1 MNFQQQVDKL
11 RQTNEA
17 LSLENLRLN
26 EEIQEK
32 LNQSVLS
39 YRSNHP
45 PRDYELEQKLLL
57 SQEALLTKQKELE
70 HSQRQLDQL
79 RAELGQKAQQY
90 EALLSTTEAD

>member
-17 LSLENLRLN
+17 LSLENLRLS

-45 PRDYELEQKLLL
+45 PLRDYELEQKLLL

-70 HSQRQLDQL
+70 HYQRQLDQL
-79 RAELGQKAQQY
+79 RAELGQKSQ
-90 EALLSTTEAD
+90 